1 MTRRRFIP
9 LVTKQLKNLPL
20 SAITLT
26 LGSCWNQP
34 VTQMSHMMIHLLNAI
49 LSPEKFVKYDYDG
62 IGLTFRYVGFR
73 NPEEA
78 IKICYQGIQ
87 PSYHNDCLKGTVKS
101 MLKQEAKTE
110 SAFKFCSLSD
120 ADFSQSVTKLLEC
133 G

>member
-1 MTRRRFIP
+1 MKEIYSPCDKTIEKFAP
-9 LVTKQLKNLPL
+9 QCYYTHPWK
-20 SAITLT
+20 
-26 LGSCWNQP
+26 
-34 VTQMSHMMIHLLNAI
+34 LLESTSYSNDSYDDTFAQCDTI
-49 LSPEKFVKYDYDG
+49 SPEKFVKYDYDG